1 MELGFLFHIPQIIE
15 GSARVAG
22 LTVEETFVQQARDPE
37 TDDALP
43 LLAFTLHGL
52 LEMAVEQISD
62 SGRLQGARRREGGS
76 HPLENAVRRAPTGC
90 WPRGSRLMMSWRRCA
105 RRSVHTGCFNAAAS
119 IGSFRTRL
127 PVAAKIALATAGTIA
142 EVPGSPT
149 PPGGFELWTIWTSIA
164 GASLM
169 RSIW

>member
-52 LEMAVEQISD
+52 LEWPSNKSLTLDGCKALRDEKRVSPR
-62 SGRLQGARRREGGS
+62 SNTRCAGRRQGAGQGE
-76 HPLENAVRRAPTGC
+76 AD
-90 WPRGSRLMMSWRRCA
+90 
-105 RRSVHTGCFNAAAS
+105 
-119 IGSFRTRL
+119 
-127 PVAAKIALATAGTIA
+127 
-142 EVPGSPT
+142 
-149 PPGGFELWTIWTSIA
+149 
-164 GASLM
+164 
-169 RSIW
+169 

>member
-1 MELGFLFHIPQIIE
+1 MPLARIPQIIE

-22 LTVEETFVQQARDPE
+22 LAVEVTFVQQAARDAA

-43 LLAFTLHGL
+43 LLALTVREL
-52 LEMAVEQISD
+52 LEWPSNKISNP
-62 SGRLQGARRREGGS
+62 GRLPGARRQEGGS
-76 HPLENAVRRAPTGC
+76 HPRSKTRCAKPPTGC
-90 WPRGSRLMMSWRRCA
+90 WPRRSRLMTGWRHCA

-142 EVPGSPT
+142 DVPGSPI
-149 PPGGFELWTIWTSIA
+149 PPGGSELWTIWTSIA

>member
-1 MELGFLFHIPQIIE
+1 MELGFLFHILQIIE

-43 LLAFTLHGL
+43 LPAFTLHEL
-52 LEMAVEQISD
+52 LEWPSNKSLTLDGYKALGDEKA
-62 SGRLQGARRREGGS
+62 GLT
-76 HPLENAVRRAPTGC
+76 PLENAVRRAPTGC
-90 WPRGSRLMMSWRRCA
+90 WPRGSRLMTSSRRCA

-142 EVPGSPT
+142 
-149 PPGGFELWTIWTSIA
+149 
-164 GASLM
+164 
-169 RSIW
+169 